1 MGQIF
6 YKITVD
12 QIEKTIEA
20 LTGRMIP
27 KPISTCSTNEIT
39 PTFAGVLV
47 TCCSRL
53 RVVTDLRRGHELRST
68 FSGQRLRSVSE
79 SQFAGYSHQVLLST
93 SNIGCDSSVRPTV
106 TPCFAS
112 ISCRCRQ
119 QSLCLSR
126 FDVQPARW
134 MRPSHTEQIDQSAP
148 LADSLHRC
156 RAIVFP
162 LKVASRG

>member
-1 MGQIF
+1 M
-6 YKITVD
+6 
-12 QIEKTIEA
+12 A
-20 LTGRMIP
+20 
-27 KPISTCSTNEIT
+27 STLPCQNPPSRCSNEIT

-47 TCCSRL
+47 TCCSRY
-53 RVVTDLRRGHELRST
+53 RFGNDLQHTPEVWLVILT
-68 FSGQRLRSVSE
+68 NWRLRSVSE

-126 FDVQPARW
+126 VDVQPARW
-134 MRPSHTEQIDQSAP
+134 MRPPHTEQIDQSAP
-148 LADSLHRC
+148 LADLLHRC
-156 RAIVFP
+156 RAIAFP
-162 LKVASRG
+162 LLLAV